1 MPLQWL
7 MHLSS
12 LFNLWMIK
20 KLVFCLLLSAFV
32 HESNAEISEKS
43 EELNEVQSGIAE
55 AGQNRERIQ
64 QQRNTLNTQLGEV
77 EKLYGKTAAL
87 LRTLQTQVEQKRQNL
102 TRIRQEKQ
110 RLQNEVAK
118 ENKELAGQIKAA
130 YAMGQKEQLKLLL
143 NQQDPTLSSRM
154 LVYYDYLNKAR
165 LTKLA
170 SISES
175 VRHLDQLDEQ
185 QQQETELLEKSLE
198 QKKSEQIVADGVRKR
213 RSELLTQLKSDLS
226 SNEQQIIH
234 LKESENKLKNLVSSL
249 QRSTND
255 LSFEVEQ
262 SKKLHEAVEAPAEPA
277 KDLPDSKD
285 DFPKLKG
292 DFSSLK
298 GQLPWPVKGR
308 LTNKFGSVR
317 AESTES
323 IWDGVLI
330 DASEGTEI
338 RAITSGK
345 VVFSDWLRGFGLLII
360 IDHGKGYMTLYAFNQ
375 SLYRQVGEWVD
386 VGEVIA
392 SVGQSG
398 GRSHSGLYFGI
409 RNKGKPVDPLEWCR
423 K

>member
-1 MPLQWL
+1 M
-7 MHLSS
+7 
-12 LFNLWMIK
+12 
-20 KLVFCLLLSAFV
+20 
-32 HESNAEISEKS
+32 
-43 EELNEVQSGIAE
+43 
-55 AGQNRERIQ
+55 
-64 QQRNTLNTQLGEV
+64 
-77 EKLYGKTAAL
+77 
-87 LRTLQTQVEQKRQNL
+87 
-102 TRIRQEKQ
+102 
-110 RLQNEVAK
+110 
-118 ENKELAGQIKAA
+118 KAA
-130 YAMGQKEQLKLLL
+130 YAMGKKEQLKLLL
-143 NQQDPTLSSRM
+143 NQQDPALSSRM

-170 SISES
+170 NISES
-175 VRHLDQLDEQ
+175 MQHLDRLGKQ
-185 QQQETELLEKSLE
+185 QQHETELLEKSLE
-198 QKKSEQIVADGVRKR
+198 QKKSEQLAVDDVKKR
-213 RSELLTQLKSDLS
+213 RAKLLAQLKSDFS

-234 LKESENKLKNLVSSL
+234 LRESENKLRNLVSSL
-249 QRSTND
+249 QRSTNN

-262 SKKLHEAVEAPAEPA
+262 TKKLHKNAEVSSDEPS
-277 KDLPDSKD
+277 KDLPETKD
-285 DFPKLKG
+285 DFSKLKG

-308 LTNKFGSVR
+308 LTNKFGSAR

-345 VVFSDWLRGFGLLII
+345 VVFSDWLRGYGLLTI

-386 VGEVIA
+386 AGEVVA

-398 GRSHSGLYFGI
+398 GRSHPGLYFGI
-409 RNKGKPVDPLEWCR
+409 RNNGKPVDPLEWCR

>member
-1 MPLQWL
+1 MR
-7 MHLSS
+7 
-12 LFNLWMIK
+12 N
-20 KLVFCLLLSAFV
+20 KLVFCFLLSAFV
-32 HESNAEISEKS
+32 HEGRAEISEKN
-43 EELNEVQSGIAE
+43 EELTEVQSGIKA
-55 AGQNRERIQ
+55 ADQNMQRIQ
-64 QQRNTLNTQLGEV
+64 LQKNTLNTQLGEV
-77 EKLYGKTAAL
+77 EKLYGRTAAL
-87 LRTLQTQVEQKRQNL
+87 LKTLQGQVEQKRQNL
-102 TRIRQEKQ
+102 NKIQQEKQ
-110 RLQNEVAK
+110 CLQDEVAK
-118 ENKELAGQIKAA
+118 QNKELAGQIKAA

-143 NQQDPTLSSRM
+143 NQQDPALSSRM
-154 LVYYDYLNKAR
+154 LVYYGYLNKAR

-170 SISES
+170 GISES
-175 VRHLDQLDEQ
+175 MQHLERLGKQ
-185 QQQETELLEKSLE
+185 QQHETELLEKNLE
-198 QKKSEQIVADGVRKR
+198 QKKSEQIAVDGVRKR
-213 RSELLTQLKSDLS
+213 RSELLTQLKSDFS

-255 LSFEVEQ
+255 LTFEVEQ
-262 SKKLHEAVEAPAEPA
+262 TKKLHKAAEVPSEPA
-277 KDLPDSKD
+277 KDLPDAKD
-285 DFPKLKG
+285 DFSKLEG

-308 LTNKFGSVR
+308 LTNKFGSAR

-345 VVFSDWLRGFGLLII
+345 VVYSDWLRGYGLLII

-375 SLYRQVGEWVD
+375 SVYRQVGEWVD
-386 VGEVIA
+386 AGEVVA

-398 GRSHSGLYFGI
+398 GRSHPGLYFGI

>member
-1 MPLQWL
+1 MR
-7 MHLSS
+7 
-12 LFNLWMIK
+12 K
-20 KLVFCLLLSAFV
+20 KLFFCFLLSAFV
-32 HESNAEISEKS
+32 HEGSAEISEKN
-43 EELNEVQSGIAE
+43 EELTEVQSGIKA
-55 AGQNRERIQ
+55 ADQNMQRIQ
-64 QQRNTLNTQLGEV
+64 LQKNTLNTQLGEV
-77 EKLYGKTAAL
+77 EKLYGRTAAL
-87 LRTLQTQVEQKRQNL
+87 LKTLQGQVEQKRQNL
-102 TRIRQEKQ
+102 SKIRQEKQ
-110 RLQNEVAK
+110 NLQDEVAK
-118 ENKELAGQIKAA
+118 QNKELAGQIKAA

-143 NQQDPTLSSRM
+143 NQQDPALSSRM

-170 SISES
+170 GISES
-175 VRHLDQLDEQ
+175 VQHLDRLGKQ
-185 QQQETELLEKSLE
+185 QQQETELLEKNLE
-198 QKKSEQIVADGVRKR
+198 QKKSEQIAVDGVRKR
-213 RSELLTQLKSDLS
+213 RAKLLTQLKSDFS

-255 LSFEVEQ
+255 LTFEVEQ
-262 SKKLHEAVEAPAEPA
+262 TKKLHKTAESPSDEPA
-277 KDLPDSKD
+277 KDLPDSRD

-292 DFSSLK
+292 DFYSLK

-330 DASEGTEI
+330 NASEGTEI

-345 VVFSDWLRGFGLLII
+345 VVFSDWLRGYGLLVI
-360 IDHGKGYMTLYAFNQ
+360 IDHGNGYMTLYAFNQ

-409 RNKGKPVDPLEWCR
+409 RSKGKPVDPLEWCR

>member
-1 MPLQWL
+1 
-7 MHLSS
+7 
-12 LFNLWMIK
+12 LF
-20 KLVFCLLLSAFV
+20 LLSAFV
-32 HESNAEISEKS
+32 HEGRAEISEKN
-43 EELNEVQSGIAE
+43 EELTEVQSGIKA
-55 AGQNRERIQ
+55 ADQNMQRIQ
-64 QQRNTLNTQLGEV
+64 LQKNTLNTQLGEV
-77 EKLYGKTAAL
+77 EKLYGRTAAL
-87 LRTLQTQVEQKRQNL
+87 LKTLQGQVEQKRQNL
-102 TRIRQEKQ
+102 SKIQQEKQ
-110 RLQNEVAK
+110 SLQDEVAK
-118 ENKELAGQIKAA
+118 QNKELAGQIKAA

-143 NQQDPTLSSRM
+143 NQQDPALSSRM

-170 SISES
+170 GISES
-175 VRHLDQLDEQ
+175 MQHLERLGKQ
-185 QQQETELLEKSLE
+185 QQHETELLEKNLE
-198 QKKSEQIVADGVRKR
+198 QKKSEQIAVDGVRKR
-213 RSELLTQLKSDLS
+213 RSELLTQLKSDFS

-255 LSFEVEQ
+255 LTFEVEQ
-262 SKKLHEAVEAPAEPA
+262 TKRLHKAAEVPSEPA
-277 KDLPDSKD
+277 KDLPDAKD
-285 DFPKLKG
+285 DFSKLKG

-308 LTNKFGSVR
+308 LTNKFGSAR

-345 VVFSDWLRGFGLLII
+345 VVYSDWLRGYGLLII

-375 SLYRQVGEWVD
+375 SVYRQVGEWVD
-386 VGEVIA
+386 AGEVVA

-398 GRSHSGLYFGI
+398 GRSHPGLYFGI

>member
-1 MPLQWL
+1 M
-7 MHLSS
+7 
-12 LFNLWMIK
+12 
-20 KLVFCLLLSAFV
+20 VFCFLLSAFV
-32 HESNAEISEKS
+32 HEGRAEISEKN
-43 EELNEVQSGIAE
+43 EELAEVQSGIKA
-55 AGQNRERIQ
+55 AGENLQRIQ
-64 QQRNTLNTQLGEV
+64 LQKNTLNAQLGEV
-77 EKLYGKTAAL
+77 EKLYGRTAAL
-87 LRTLQTQVEQKRQNL
+87 LKTLQAQVEQKRQNL
-102 TRIRQEKQ
+102 SKIHQEKQ
-110 RLQNEVAK
+110 SLQDEVAK
-118 ENKELAGQIKAA
+118 QNVELAGQIKAA

-143 NQQDPTLSSRM
+143 NQQDPALSSRM

-175 VRHLDQLDEQ
+175 MQHLDRLGKQ
-185 QQQETELLEKSLE
+185 QQHETELLEKSLE
-198 QKKSEQIVADGVRKR
+198 QKKSEQIAVDDVKKR
-213 RSELLTQLKSDLS
+213 RAKLLTQLKSDFS

-234 LKESENKLKNLVSSL
+234 LRESENKLRNLVSSL

-255 LSFEVEQ
+255 LTFEVEQ
-262 SKKLHEAVEAPAEPA
+262 TKKLHKTAEVPSDEPG
-277 KDLPDSKD
+277 KDLPGSRD
-285 DFPKLKG
+285 DFSKLKG

-308 LTNKFGSVR
+308 LTNKFGSAR

-323 IWDGVLI
+323 IWDGALI

-338 RAITSGK
+338 HAITSGK
-345 VVFSDWLRGFGLLII
+345 VVFSDWLRGYGLLII

-386 VGEVIA
+386 AGEVVA

-398 GRSHSGLYFGI
+398 GRSRPGLYFGI
-409 RNKGKPVDPLEWCR
+409 RNNGKPVDPLEWCR

>member
-1 MPLQWL
+1 M
-7 MHLSS
+7 
-12 LFNLWMIK
+12 
-20 KLVFCLLLSAFV
+20 
-32 HESNAEISEKS
+32 
-43 EELNEVQSGIAE
+43 QSGIKA
-55 AGQNRERIQ
+55 ADQNMQRIQ
-64 QQRNTLNTQLGEV
+64 LQKNTLNTQLGEV
-77 EKLYGKTAAL
+77 EKLYGRTAAL
-87 LRTLQTQVEQKRQNL
+87 LKTLQGQVEQKRQNL
-102 TRIRQEKQ
+102 NKIQQEKQ
-110 RLQNEVAK
+110 SLQDEVAK
-118 ENKELAGQIKAA
+118 QNKELAGQIKAA

-143 NQQDPTLSSRM
+143 NQQDPALSSRM

-170 SISES
+170 GISES
-175 VRHLDQLDEQ
+175 MQHLERLGKQ
-185 QQQETELLEKSLE
+185 QQHETELLEKNLE
-198 QKKSEQIVADGVRKR
+198 QKKSEQIAVDGVRKR
-213 RSELLTQLKSDLS
+213 RSELLTQLKSDFS

-255 LSFEVEQ
+255 LTFEVEQ
-262 SKKLHEAVEAPAEPA
+262 TKKLHKAAEVPSEPA
-277 KDLPDSKD
+277 KDLPDAKD
-285 DFPKLKG
+285 DFSKLKG

-308 LTNKFGSVR
+308 LTNKFGSAR

-345 VVFSDWLRGFGLLII
+345 VVYSDWLRGYGLLII

-375 SLYRQVGEWVD
+375 SVYRQVGEWVD
-386 VGEVIA
+386 AGEVVA

-398 GRSHSGLYFGI
+398 GRSHPGLYFGI

>member
-1 MPLQWL
+1 MR
-7 MHLSS
+7 
-12 LFNLWMIK
+12 K
-20 KLVFCLLLSAFV
+20 KLVFCFLLSAFV
-32 HESNAEISEKS
+32 HEGRAEIPEKN
-43 EELNEVQSGIAE
+43 EGLAEVQSGIEA
-55 AGQNRERIQ
+55 AGQNMRRIQ
-64 QQRNTLNTQLGEV
+64 LKKNTLNTQLSEV
-77 EKLYGKTAAL
+77 EKLYGRTAAL
-87 LRTLQTQVEQKRQNL
+87 LKTLQGQVEQKRQNL
-102 TRIRQEKQ
+102 NKIRQEKQ
-110 RLQNEVAK
+110 SLQDEVAK
-118 ENKELAGQIKAA
+118 QNKELEGQIKAA

-143 NQQDPTLSSRM
+143 NQQDPALASRM

-170 SISES
+170 GISES
-175 VRHLDQLDEQ
+175 IQHLERLGKL
-185 QQQETELLEKSLE
+185 QQQETELLEKNLE
-198 QKKSEQIVADGVRKR
+198 QKKSEQIAVDGVRKR
-213 RSELLTQLKSDLS
+213 RSELLTQLKSDFS

-234 LKESENKLKNLVSSL
+234 LRESENKLKNLVSSL
-249 QRSTND
+249 QRSTSD
-255 LSFEVEQ
+255 LTFEIEQ
-262 SKKLHEAVEAPAEPA
+262 TKKLHKAAEVLSEPG

-285 DFPKLKG
+285 DFSELKG
-292 DFSSLK
+292 DFSELK

-308 LTNKFGSVR
+308 LTNKFGSAR

-338 RAITSGK
+338 HAITSGK
-345 VVFSDWLRGFGLLII
+345 VVYSDWLRGYGLLII

-375 SLYRQVGEWVD
+375 SVYRQVGEWVD

-398 GRSHSGLYFGI
+398 GRSHPGLYFGI

>member
-1 MPLQWL
+1 MR
-7 MHLSS
+7 
-12 LFNLWMIK
+12 N
-20 KLVFCLLLSAFV
+20 KLVFCFLLSAFV
-32 HESNAEISEKS
+32 HEGRAEISEKN
-43 EELNEVQSGIAE
+43 EELTEVQSGIKA
-55 AGQNRERIQ
+55 ADQNMQRIQ
-64 QQRNTLNTQLGEV
+64 LQKNTLNTQLGEV
-77 EKLYGKTAAL
+77 EKLYGRTAAL
-87 LRTLQTQVEQKRQNL
+87 LKTLQGQVEQKRQNL
-102 TRIRQEKQ
+102 SKIQQEKQ
-110 RLQNEVAK
+110 SLQDEVGK
-118 ENKELAGQIKAA
+118 QNKELAGQIKAA

-143 NQQDPTLSSRM
+143 NQQDPALSSRM

-170 SISES
+170 GISES
-175 VRHLDQLDEQ
+175 MQHLERLGKQ
-185 QQQETELLEKSLE
+185 QQHETELLEKNLE
-198 QKKSEQIVADGVRKR
+198 QKKSEQIAVDGVRKR
-213 RSELLTQLKSDLS
+213 RSELLTQLKSDFS

-255 LSFEVEQ
+255 LTFEVEQ
-262 SKKLHEAVEAPAEPA
+262 TKRLHKAAEVPSEPA
-277 KDLPDSKD
+277 KDLPDAKD
-285 DFPKLKG
+285 DFSKLKG

-308 LTNKFGSVR
+308 LTNKFGSAR

-345 VVFSDWLRGFGLLII
+345 VVYSDWLRGYGLLII

-375 SLYRQVGEWVD
+375 SVYRQVGEWVD
-386 VGEVIA
+386 AGEVVA

-398 GRSHSGLYFGI
+398 GRSHPGLYFGI

>member
-1 MPLQWL
+1 MR
-7 MHLSS
+7 
-12 LFNLWMIK
+12 N
-20 KLVFCLLLSAFV
+20 KLVFCFLLSAFV
-32 HESNAEISEKS
+32 HEGRAEISEKN
-43 EELNEVQSGIAE
+43 EELTEVQSGIKA
-55 AGQNRERIQ
+55 ADQNMQRIQ
-64 QQRNTLNTQLGEV
+64 LQKNTLNTQLGEV
-77 EKLYGKTAAL
+77 EKLYGRTAAL
-87 LRTLQTQVEQKRQNL
+87 LKTLQGQVEQKRQNL
-102 TRIRQEKQ
+102 SKIQQEKQ
-110 RLQNEVAK
+110 SLQDEVAK
-118 ENKELAGQIKAA
+118 QNKELAGQIKAA

-143 NQQDPTLSSRM
+143 NQQDPALSSRM

-170 SISES
+170 GISES
-175 VRHLDQLDEQ
+175 MQHLERLGKQ
-185 QQQETELLEKSLE
+185 QQHETELLEKNLE
-198 QKKSEQIVADGVRKR
+198 QKKSEQIAVDGVRKR
-213 RSELLTQLKSDLS
+213 RSELLTQLKSDFS

-255 LSFEVEQ
+255 LTFEVEQ
-262 SKKLHEAVEAPAEPA
+262 TKKLHKAAEVPSEPA
-277 KDLPDSKD
+277 KDLPDAND
-285 DFPKLKG
+285 DFSKLKG

-308 LTNKFGSVR
+308 LTNKFGSAR

-345 VVFSDWLRGFGLLII
+345 VVYSDWLRGYGLLII

-375 SLYRQVGEWVD
+375 SVYRQVGDWVD
-386 VGEVIA
+386 AGEVVA

-398 GRSHSGLYFGI
+398 GRSHPGLYFGI

>member
-1 MPLQWL
+1 MR
-7 MHLSS
+7 
-12 LFNLWMIK
+12 N
-20 KLVFCLLLSAFV
+20 KLVFCFLLSAFV
-32 HESNAEISEKS
+32 HEGRAEISEKN
-43 EELNEVQSGIAE
+43 EELTEVQSGIKA
-55 AGQNRERIQ
+55 ADQNMQRIQ
-64 QQRNTLNTQLGEV
+64 LQKNTLNTQLGEV
-77 EKLYGKTAAL
+77 EKLYGRTAAL
-87 LRTLQTQVEQKRQNL
+87 LKTLQGQVEQKRQNL
-102 TRIRQEKQ
+102 SKIQQEKQ
-110 RLQNEVAK
+110 SLQDEVAK
-118 ENKELAGQIKAA
+118 QNKELAGQIKAA

-143 NQQDPTLSSRM
+143 NQQDPALSSRM

-170 SISES
+170 GISES
-175 VRHLDQLDEQ
+175 MQHLERLGKQ
-185 QQQETELLEKSLE
+185 QQHETELLEKNLE
-198 QKKSEQIVADGVRKR
+198 QKKSEQIAVDGVRKR
-213 RSELLTQLKSDLS
+213 RSELLTQLKSDFS

-255 LSFEVEQ
+255 LTFEVEQ
-262 SKKLHEAVEAPAEPA
+262 TKKLYKAAEVPSEPA
-277 KDLPDSKD
+277 KDLPDAKD
-285 DFPKLKG
+285 DFSKLKG

-308 LTNKFGSVR
+308 LTNKFGSAR

-345 VVFSDWLRGFGLLII
+345 VVYSDWLRGYGLLII

-375 SLYRQVGEWVD
+375 SVYRQVGEWVD
-386 VGEVIA
+386 SGEVVA

-398 GRSHSGLYFGI
+398 GRSHPGLYFGI

>member
-1 MPLQWL
+1 
-7 MHLSS
+7 
-12 LFNLWMIK
+12 MIK
-20 KLVFCLLLSAFV
+20 KLFFCFLLSVFV
-32 HESNAEISEKS
+32 HESNAEVSERNG
-43 EELNEVQSGIAE
+43 ELTEVQSGIQA
-55 AGQNRERIQ
+55 ADQNMQRIQ
-64 QQRNTLNTQLGEV
+64 LQKNTLSTQLGEV
-77 EKLYGKTAAL
+77 EKLYGRTAAL
-87 LRTLQTQVEQKRQNL
+87 LRTLQGQVEQKRQNL
-102 TRIRQEKQ
+102 NKIRQEKQ
-110 RLQNEVAK
+110 NLQDEVAK
-118 ENKELAGQIKAA
+118 QNKELAGQIKAA

-143 NQQDPTLSSRM
+143 NQQDPALSSRM

-165 LTKLA
+165 LAKLA
-170 SISES
+170 GISES
-175 VRHLDQLDEQ
+175 MQHLDRLDKQ

-198 QKKSEQIVADGVRKR
+198 QKKSEQIAAEGVRKR
-213 RSELLTQLKSDLS
+213 RAELLKQLKSDFS

-255 LSFEVEQ
+255 LTFEVEQ
-262 SKKLHEAVEAPAEPA
+262 SKKLHKAVEEPA
-277 KDLPDSKD
+277 KNLPDSKD
-285 DFPKLKG
+285 DFSKLKG

-308 LTNKFGSVR
+308 LSNKFGSAR

-345 VVFSDWLRGFGLLII
+345 VVFSDWLRGYGLLII

-386 VGEVIA
+386 AGEVVA